1 MIYTISNELL
11 SVSVNSLGAEI
22 YSILSKDGVEYL
34 WQGDKK
40 YWGGRAPIMFP
51 ICGRLFDGKYT
62 YLGKEYSMPNHG
74 IARGSEFELNALS
87 ASCLVLELKS
97 NEKTKEAYPFDFVFQ
112 ASFTLKGKALE
123 VKYIVKNTDS
133 RELIFGI
140 GGHPAFNVPLEKE
153 LSFEDYCVEFPRECE
168 ALRVDFSPACFC
180 THEDKIYT
188 GKAIKK
194 IDLSHSL
201 FDDDAIFL
209 YNVPKSAKLYSEK
222 SKRSVTISYENMKY
236 LGLWHAPKTD
246 APYICLEPWSSIP
259 ADEGVVDDLLTKKE
273 TYHLPSGYTYR
284 GGYTVT
290 IE

>member
-1 MIYTISNELL
+1 MLHTISNEFL
-11 SVSVNSLGAEI
+11 SVTVNSLGAEI
-22 YSILSKDGVEYL
+22 FSILSSDGVEYL

-51 ICGRLFDGKYT
+51 ICGRLFGGRYT

-74 IARGSEFELNALS
+74 IARASEFELSALS
-87 ASCLVLELKS
+87 PSCLVLELKS
-97 NEKTKEAYPFDFVFQ
+97 NEKTKESYPFDFVFQ
-112 ASFTLKGKALE
+112 ASFTLKEKALE

-133 RELIFGI
+133 RDLIFGL
-140 GGHPAFNVPLEKE
+140 GGHPAFNVPLEKD

-168 ALRVDFSPACFC
+168 AIRVDFSPACYC
-180 THEDKIYT
+180 THKDKIYT

-259 ADEGVVDDLLTKKE
+259 ADEGAIDDLLTKKE
-273 TYHLPSGYTYR
+273 MYHLPSGYTYR
-284 GGYTVT
+284 GGYTIT

>member
-1 MIYTISNELL
+1 MLHTISNDFLT
-11 SVSVNSLGAEI
+11 VSVNSLGAEL
-22 YSILSKDGVEYL
+22 YSITSSDGVEYL

-51 ICGRLFDGKYT
+51 TCGRLYGGKYT

-74 IARGSEFELNALS
+74 IARASEFELRELS
-87 ASCLVLELKS
+87 KSCLVLELRAD
-97 NEKTKEAYPFDFVFQ
+97 EKTKEQYPFDFVFQ
-112 ASFTLKGKALE
+112 ACFTLCEKSLE
-123 VKYIVKNTDS
+123 VKYIVKNTDT
-133 RELIFGI
+133 RDLIFGV
-140 GGHPAFNVPLEKE
+140 GGHPAFNVPLEKG

-168 ALRVDFSPACFC
+168 AIKLDFSPACYC
-180 THEDKIYT
+180 THQDKVFT

-194 IDLSHSL
+194 IDLCHSL

-209 YNVPKSAKLYSEK
+209 YNVPKSAKLWSEK

-259 ADEGVVDDLLTKKE
+259 ATEGVVDDLLTKKE
-273 TYHLPSGYTYR
+273 MYHLPCGYTYR
-284 GGYTVT
+284 GGYTIT